1 MSMQT
6 RHRLTIVEVA
16 QPTARR
22 SAADTTATTRNSSTK
37 RNLPASEGRSV
48 KKRTV
53 GKTILSSAKNTVKPA
68 ARLVKSGA
76 SAQNKPSRR
85 KPMPR
90 QPRKEQPTV
99 EIAMET
105 LPIEIEIPFCDTDQV
120 EPQSNFTL
128 EQIPAALEPAFA
140 ESTVVNDEFLVEN
153 VENNVRTEAAFS
165 VPEST
170 NAEMEVL
177 AEFQLTSAAET
188 LPPSATPI
196 QRVLLAKPESIRRT
210 VAFQWNVFL
219 QVLAKGWNWL
229 QLRLKTQQAKKRLR
243 VCESVSLGEK
253 RFIAVVQVDG
263 EQFLVGGS
271 SSSVSTLAHLEQ
283 PREFSDV
290 FRRYEQSG
298 MQA

>member
-22 SAADTTATTRNSSTK
+22 PAADTTATTRNSSTK

-53 GKTILSSAKNTVKPA
+53 GKTILSSAKTTVKPA
-68 ARLVKSGA
+68 ARPAKSGA
-76 SAQNKPSRR
+76 SAQNKPLRR

-90 QPRKEQPTV
+90 QPRKEQPKV
-99 EIAMET
+99 EIAMEA

-120 EPQSNFTL
+120 EFQSHFTR
-128 EQIPAALEPAFA
+128 EQIPATLEPVFA
-140 ESTVVNDEFLVEN
+140 ESTVGNDEFLVEN
-153 VENNVRTEAAFS
+153 ENNIRTEAAFS
-165 VPEST
+165 ALERSST
-170 NAEMEVL
+170 EMEVI
-177 AEFQLTSAAET
+177 AESQLTSAADPITPSET
-188 LPPSATPI
+188 PM

-290 FRRYEQSG
+290 FRRYGQSG